1 MHKLMY
7 LYVCGGVYNGM
18 IMAGEN
24 RRLGFFCDR
33 EERVLWEKRTNFCDM
48 EGYKVMLRKVC
59 FREKKRDYDPS
70 SCVRI
75 HVSLDCGFALDQRK
89 QNGRRSTLFGLL
101 Y

>member
-1 MHKLMY
+1 MCVCVGDGGGMH
-7 LYVCGGVYNGM
+7 NGL

-24 RRLGFFCDR
+24 RRLWFFCDR
-33 EERVLWEKRTNFCDM
+33 EERVLWEERTNFCDM

-75 HVSLDCGFALDQRK
+75 HVSLD
-89 QNGRRSTLFGLL
+89 SL
-101 Y
+101 YLMVYYYLNFY